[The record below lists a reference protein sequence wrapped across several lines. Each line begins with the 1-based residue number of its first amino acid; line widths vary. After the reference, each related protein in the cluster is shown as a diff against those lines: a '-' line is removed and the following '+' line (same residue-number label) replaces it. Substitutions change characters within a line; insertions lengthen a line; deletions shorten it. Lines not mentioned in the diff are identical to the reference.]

1 MIIRVKNELEFYA
14 SAGHLDQAGIRKS
27 DEQMNTHNPNGFQ
40 YRVRRPEEDASAR
53 FNRVPLAVRTLSS
66 NTLFQGEHEI
76 GIEHHGA
83 LYRLKITRQGKL
95 ILNK

>member
-1 MIIRVKNELEFYA
+1 
-14 SAGHLDQAGIRKS
+14 
-27 DEQMNTHNPNGFQ
+27 MNTHNPSDFR
-40 YRVRRPEEDASAR
+40 YRVRRSDENSIR
-53 FNRVPLAVRTLSS
+53 FERVQSAVRTLSS

>member
-1 MIIRVKNELEFYA
+1 
-14 SAGHLDQAGIRKS
+14 
-27 DEQMNTHNPNGFQ
+27 MNTHNPDDFR
-40 YRVRRPEEDASAR
+40 YRFRRAETRTPVRVD
-53 FNRVPLAVRTLSS
+53 RVPLSVRTLSS
-66 NTLFQGEHEI
+66 NSLFQGDHEI

>member
-1 MIIRVKNELEFYA
+1 
-14 SAGHLDQAGIRKS
+14 
-27 DEQMNTHNPNGFQ
+27 MNTHNPSDFR
-40 YRVRRPEEDASAR
+40 YRDRRSDENSVRFE
-53 FNRVPLAVRTLSS
+53 RVQSAVRTLSS

>member
-1 MIIRVKNELEFYA
+1 MNRHSMQTPDRTMRPALEK
-14 SAGHLDQAGIRKS
+14 GPQ
-27 DEQMNTHNPNGFQ
+27 QMNTHNPNDFRHRYHRSGG
-40 YRVRRPEEDASAR
+40 DAPAR
-53 FNRVPLAVRTLSS
+53 FERVPLEVRTLSS
-66 NTLFQGEHEI
+66 NSLFQGEHEI

>member
-1 MIIRVKNELEFYA
+1 MTDRTQLESAASRVGSTIPSDRRMDMIP
-14 SAGHLDQAGIRKS
+14 
-27 DEQMNTHNPNGFQ
+27 T
-40 YRVRRPEEDASAR
+40 
-53 FNRVPLAVRTLSS
+53 RTVDSV
-66 NTLFQGEHEI
+66 TLFRGAHEI

>member
-1 MIIRVKNELEFYA
+1 
-14 SAGHLDQAGIRKS
+14 
-27 DEQMNTHNPNGFQ
+27 MNTYNPDSFR
-40 YRVRRPEEDASAR
+40 YRARPVESA
-53 FNRVPLAVRTLSS
+53 PLRAERLPLSVRTLLS
-66 NTLFQGEHEI
+66 NSLFQGEHEI

>member
-1 MIIRVKNELEFYA
+1 MTAHTSNDFRYRIRHA
-14 SAGHLDQAGIRKS
+14 DQ
-27 DEQMNTHNPNGFQ
+27 P
-40 YRVRRPEEDASAR
+40 
-53 FNRVPLAVRTLSS
+53 VPVQVERMPFSVRTLSS
-66 NTLFQGEHEI
+66 NSLFQGEHEI

>member
-1 MIIRVKNELEFYA
+1 MNILVKNE
-14 SAGHLDQAGIRKS
+14 SAITQAPSQMTRPAQER
-27 DEQMNTHNPNGFQ
+27 DRTMNTHNPGDFR
-40 YRVRRPEEDASAR
+40 YRVRRSDDSSAR
-53 FNRVPLAVRTLSS
+53 FDRIPVSVRTLSS

>member
-1 MIIRVKNELEFYA
+1 
-14 SAGHLDQAGIRKS
+14 
-27 DEQMNTHNPNGFQ
+27 MNTHNPDDFH
-40 YRVRRPEEDASAR
+40 RFRRAETSMRMDRA
-53 FNRVPLAVRTLSS
+53 PLSPRTLSS
-66 NTLFQGEHEI
+66 NALFQGEHEI

>member
-1 MIIRVKNELEFYA
+1 
-14 SAGHLDQAGIRKS
+14 
-27 DEQMNTHNPNGFQ
+27 MNTHNPNDFR
-40 YRVRRPEEDASAR
+40 YRVRRSDDVSVTR
-53 FNRVPLAVRTLSS
+53 FERVPMAVRTLSS

>member
-1 MIIRVKNELEFYA
+1 
-14 SAGHLDQAGIRKS
+14 
-27 DEQMNTHNPNGFQ
+27 MNTHNPNDFR
-40 YRVRRPEEDASAR
+40 YRARRSDDAQMR
-53 FNRVPLAVRTLSS
+53 YERLPMAVRTLSS
-66 NTLFQGEHEI
+66 NMLFQGEHEI

>member
-1 MIIRVKNELEFYA
+1 
-14 SAGHLDQAGIRKS
+14 
-27 DEQMNTHNPNGFQ
+27 MNTHNPNDFR
-40 YRVRRPEEDASAR
+40 YPRPPFRRRTSAR
-53 FNRVPLAVRTLSS
+53 FDRVPLACGRCPATRCSS
-66 NTLFQGEHEI
+66 GEHEI